1 MKKVKIIKITL
12 KNMKTNKLF
21 SLGHSNLPIIDFCS
35 KLVKHE
41 INIVVDVRTKP
52 YSRWSPQFNRS
63 ILEQHTETLDIAYI
77 WKGQN
82 LGGLSE
88 NINFDENIKWL
99 ADLVKTGQRVV
110 VICSEK
116 NYKNCHRHL
125 VIEPELQKYGVKM
138 EHI

>member
-1 MKKVKIIKITL
+1 MSEYKA
-12 KNMKTNKLF
+12 F
-21 SLGHSNLPIIDFCS
+21 SFGHSNQPLVNFCIE
-35 KLVKHE
+35 LVNHR
-41 INIVVDVRTKP
+41 INVLVDVRTKP
-52 YSRWSPQFNRS
+52 YSRWNPQFNRQ
-63 ILEQHTETLDIAYI
+63 ILEHHLNLLDIAYV

-82 LGGLSE
+82 LGGLGE
-88 NINFDENIKWL
+88 NVNFDENIKWL